1 MLSLDF
7 IRANKSQVITAAK
20 NKNRKVE
27 IDKILTLDDERRL
40 LIQKIQVLREE
51 RNKTSHGKPDEKTIK
66 RGKEIKE
73 EIKKLEDQLS
83 TNHQSIDTLLSFVPN
98 VPLDEVPIGKN
109 EDDNVEVKKWGKI
122 PEFDFEVK
130 SHLDLGLSLDLFDLE
145 RGSKVSGFRGYFLKN
160 QAAQLQ
166 FAILFYVFQKLVAK
180 GYTPII
186 APSIVKGFTLF
197 GSGQFPWGEQEVYK
211 LNDEDAYLAGTAE
224 VPVTSY
230 FSGEILNEK
239 DLPKKFVAFS
249 PCFRREAGSYGKDV
263 KGLYRVHEFW
273 KVEQV
278 IIAGSDIEESKKLHN
293 ELQKNTEEIME
304 DFNIPY
310 RRLMMCTGDMGE
322 PQIKKYDTEI
332 WMPYRNGYGEIAS
345 NSIMGDFQTR
355 RLKIKYRK
363 KDGSTEYCYSLNDT
377 AIPSPRILIAILE
390 NYQQKDGSI
399 KVPEVLQSLVGF
411 KSITHTLTHQEPI
424 FSSPDGQGR
433 YR

>member
-7 IRANKSQVITAAK
+7 IRANKEKVITAAK
-20 NKNRKVE
+20 NKNRKVDIE
-27 IDKILTLDDERRL
+27 GILKLDDQRREA
-40 LIQKIQVLREE
+40 IQKIQVLREE
-51 RNKTSHGKPDEKTIK
+51 RNKTSHGKPDQKTIA

-73 EIKKLEDQLS
+73 ELKTLEEKLSKITVELDS
-83 TNHQSIDTLLSFVPN
+83 LLSFVPN
-98 VPLDEVPIGKN
+98 VPLDDVPVGAD
-109 EDDNVEVKKWGKI
+109 ESGNVEVKKWGQI
-122 PEFDFEVK
+122 PKFDFELK

-166 FAILFYVFQKLVAK
+166 FAILFYVFQKLVKK

-230 FSGEILNEK
+230 FSGEILKES

-263 KGLYRVHEFW
+263 RGLYRVHEFW

-278 IIAGSDIEESKKLHN
+278 IIAGHDIEESKKLHE
-293 ELQKNTEEIME
+293 ELQENTESIIE
-304 DFNIPY
+304 DLKIPY
-310 RRLMMCTGDMGE
+310 RRLLMCTGDMGE
-322 PQIKKYDTEI
+322 PQIYKYDTEI
-332 WMPYRNGYGEIAS
+332 WMPYRKGYGEIAS

-363 KDGSTEYCYSLNDT
+363 KDNTTDFCYSLNDT
-377 AIPSPRILIAILE
+377 AVPSPRILIAILE

-399 KVPEVLQSLVGF
+399 KVPEVLQQLVGF
-411 KSITHTLTHQEPI
+411 KEI
-424 FSSPDGQGR
+424 SPLKK
-433 YR
+433 

>member
-1 MLSLDF
+1 MLSIDF
-7 IRANKSQVITAAK
+7 IRANKSKVIEAAK
-20 NKNRKVE
+20 NKNRQVD
-27 IDKILTLDDERRL
+27 IDKILKLDDQRREI
-40 LIQKIQVLREE
+40 IQKIQLLREE
-51 RNKTSHGKPDEKTIK
+51 RNKLARQGKPHSAEAS
-66 RGKEIKE
+66 RGRQIKE
-73 EIKKLEDQLS
+73 ELKKFEESLNLISVEL
-83 TNHQSIDTLLSFVPN
+83 DTLVSFVPN
-98 VPLDEVPIGKN
+98 VPLPEVPVGKD
-109 EDDNVEVKKWGKI
+109 ESGNVEVKKWGKI
-122 PEFDFEVK
+122 PKFDFELK

-145 RGSKVSGFRGYFLKN
+145 RGSKISGFRGYFLKN

-166 FAILFYVFQKLVAK
+166 FAILFYVFQKLVKK

-224 VPVTSY
+224 VPVTSF

-278 IIAGSDIEESKKLHN
+278 IIAKSDVDESKKLHD
-293 ELQKNTEEIME
+293 ELQKNTEEIIE
-304 DFNIPY
+304 DLNIPY
-310 RRLMMCTGDMGE
+310 RRLLMCTGDMGE

-332 WMPYRNGYGEIAS
+332 WMPYRKGYGEIAS

-363 KDGSTEYCYSLNDT
+363 KDNTTEYCYSLNDT

-399 KVPEVLQSLVGF
+399 KVPEVLQQLVGF
-411 KSITHTLTHQEPI
+411 KEIKAKM
-424 FSSPDGQGR
+424 
-433 YR
+433 